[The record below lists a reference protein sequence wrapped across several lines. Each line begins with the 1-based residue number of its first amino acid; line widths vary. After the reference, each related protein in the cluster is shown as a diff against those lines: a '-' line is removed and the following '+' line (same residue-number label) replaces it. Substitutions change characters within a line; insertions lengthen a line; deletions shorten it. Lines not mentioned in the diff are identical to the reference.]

1 MDSVL
6 TMEFWSM
13 NSLRKVILHPFLLG
27 VYVVLG
33 LLIPNFD
40 QVEWTIIIRPL
51 AIILGAALI
60 LLLLLWVFI
69 RDWVKAS
76 LVVTLFFVLFFSYG
90 HIYAPLKSIN
100 ISGMFLFRHRTL
112 FPLWLVILTVCLILL
127 LKIRSLVTLNYY
139 LNLVTMFLV
148 GITVFQIILLAY
160 QANQNVTLDALPA
173 QGLSQAPHAIPD
185 IYYIILDG
193 YGRQDVLQNVMHY
206 DNSAFIAE
214 LEGLGFH
221 VAQCSQSNYAQT
233 QMSLASSLNFDYLD
247 TLRAEGDK
255 NATEKANTGDLI
267 KHSRLRQFLEAR
279 GYVTIAFATG
289 FNFTQITDADLYLA
303 PQPGRQLNEF
313 EYLLVKTTMARL
325 ILDYQLGKVEDS
337 TAELF
342 RQRTR
347 FTIDKLDT
355 LYQDPRPKFVFAHIV
370 IPHPPFVFGSSGE
383 PVERAFTRDDEFSP
397 EEYIAGYTGQV
408 TYVNHEIIGVLGQ
421 IVQKTNGSAI
431 IILQGDHGP
440 GRLTPEARMGI
451 LNAYFLP
458 DMGKPALYETITPVN
473 SFRVILNAYFD
484 QDLPLLEDISRFS
497 LYNLPYTYTVIEN
510 TCGN

>member
-1 MDSVL
+1 MKH
-6 TMEFWSM
+6 
-13 NSLRKVILHPFLLG
+13 LRGMILHPFLLG
-27 VYVVLG
+27 VYIVLG

-40 QVEWTIIIRPL
+40 QVELAVIIRPL
-51 AIILGAALI
+51 AVILGAALI
-60 LLLLLWVFI
+60 LLLLLRIVI
-69 RDWVKAS
+69 HDWLGAS
-76 LVVTLFFVLFFSYG
+76 LVVTLFSVLFFSYG
-90 HIYAPLKSIN
+90 HIYAVLKSVN
-100 ISGMFLFRHRTL
+100 ISGMLLFRHRTL
-112 FPLWLVILTVCLILL
+112 LSLWFVIFTVGLILL
-127 LKIRSLVTLNYY
+127 LRSRSLATLNYY
-139 LNLVTMFLV
+139 LNWVTALLV
-148 GITVFQIILLAY
+148 GITGFQIILLAY
-160 QANQNVTLDALPA
+160 QANRNVTLDTLPT
-173 QGLSQAPHAIPD
+173 QGSSQASLVTPD

-193 YGRQDVLQNVMHY
+193 YGRQDVLHDVMHY
-206 DNSAFIAE
+206 DNSGFIDE

-247 TLRAEGDK
+247 TLRAEGDQD
-255 NATEKANTGDLI
+255 ATEKANTGDLI

-279 GYVTIAFATG
+279 GYVTVAFATG

-313 EYLLVKTTMARL
+313 EYLLLKTTIARV

-370 IPHPPFVFGSSGE
+370 IPHPPFVFGPSGE
-383 PVERAFTRDDEFSP
+383 SVERAFTRDDEFSP

-408 TYVNHEIIGVLGQ
+408 TYVNHEMIGVLEQ
-421 IVQKTNGSAI
+421 IVKETNGSAI

-440 GRLTPEARMGI
+440 GRLTDEARMAI
-451 LNAYFLP
+451 LNAYFFP
-458 DMGKPALYETITPVN
+458 DTGKAELYETITPVN

-484 QDLPLLEDISRFS
+484 QDLPLLEDVSRFS
-497 LYNLPYTYTVIEN
+497 KYNLPYTYTIIEN

>member
-1 MDSVL
+1 
-6 TMEFWSM
+6 MEFWGM
-13 NSLRKVILHPFLLG
+13 DHRRKIILHPFLLG
-27 VYVVLG
+27 VYIVLG

-40 QVEWTIIIRPL
+40 QVEFTVILRPL
-51 AIILGAALI
+51 VVILGLALI
-60 LLLLLWVFI
+60 LLLLVRIFT
-69 RDWVKAS
+69 RDWVKAAM
-76 LVVTLFFVLFFSYG
+76 VVTLILILFFSYG
-90 HIYAPLKSIN
+90 HVYAALKSVN
-100 ISGMFLFRHRTL
+100 ISGIFPFRHRTL
-112 FPLWLVILTVCLILL
+112 LPLWLLTLAVGMVLL
-127 LKIRSLVTLNYY
+127 LRSRALTTLNSY
-139 LNLVTMFLV
+139 LNLFSAFLV
-148 GITVFQIILLAY
+148 GMTIFQLILLAY
-160 QANQNVTLDALPA
+160 QANRTLNWNALPA
-173 QGLSQAPHAIPD
+173 QALNPGSQATPD

-193 YGRQDVLQNVMHY
+193 YGRQDVLQDVLHY
-206 DNSAFIAE
+206 DNSAFIAD
-214 LEGLGFH
+214 LEGLGFQ

-233 QMSLASSLNFDYLD
+233 QMSLASTLNFEYLD
-247 TLRAEGDK
+247 TLRAEGDTD
-255 NATEKANTGDLI
+255 ATEKANTGDLI

-279 GYVTIAFATG
+279 GYVTVAFATG

-313 EYLLVKTTMARL
+313 EYLLVKTTMARVL
-325 ILDYQLGKVEDS
+325 LDYQLGKVEDS

-408 TYVNHEIIGVLGQ
+408 TYVNHEIIGVLEE
-421 IVQKTNGSAI
+421 IVHKTDGSAI
-431 IILQGDHGP
+431 IIVQGDHGP
-440 GRLTPEARMGI
+440 GRLTDEARMAI

-458 DMGKPALYETITPVN
+458 DTDKAILYDTITPVN

-484 QDLPLLEDISRFS
+484 QDLPILEDVSRFS
-497 LYNLPYTYTVIEN
+497 KYNLPYQYTIIEN